1 MKRFKTISLAAVVA
15 AALMGCATGGAGN
28 RPLVDERTLNAR
40 IVHGVT
46 TRADI
51 LAAFGT
57 ASVVNFNSGYEVWF
71 YKDTAG
77 APRFLRYVPLVGL
90 GAGAIPDRK
99 RELVIL
105 FGPDGVAR
113 KSRLL
118 VQNAGR

>member
-57 ASVVNFNSGYEVWF
+57 ASVVNFNSGYEVWI
-71 YKDTAG
+71 YKDTTG
-77 APRFLRYVPLVGL
+77 APRFLRYVSLVGL